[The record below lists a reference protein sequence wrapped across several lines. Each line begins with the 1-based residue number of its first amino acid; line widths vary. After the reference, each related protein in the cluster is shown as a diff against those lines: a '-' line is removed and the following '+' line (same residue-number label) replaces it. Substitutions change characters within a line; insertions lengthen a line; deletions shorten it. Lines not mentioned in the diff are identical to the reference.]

1 MMKYIVT
8 LNGKKYEVEVE
19 KTKAVLLGVAD
30 ENSNAQ
36 VSLPVGA
43 ETPCAPSEGPS
54 KSDDVEEVK
63 GIKTKSPMTGTVL
76 EVNFSEGKQVKK
88 GDVLFVLEAM
98 KMENEIFASTEG
110 TVLAINAPAGSSVE
124 NGEVVITLS

>member
-1 MMKYIVT
+1 MKYIVT

-19 KTKAVLLGVAD
+19 KTKAVLLGVAE

-43 ETPCAPSEGPS
+43 ETPCAPSEGAS
-54 KSDDVEEVK
+54 KSDDVEVK
-63 GIKTKSPMTGTVL
+63 GIKIKSPMPGTVL
-76 EVNFSEGKQVKK
+76 EVNFCEGKQVKK

-98 KMENEIFASTEG
+98 KMENDIVAPENGVAKKIFVSKGDSVNTDDI
-110 TVLAINAPAGSSVE
+110 LAI
-124 NGEVVITLS
+124 I